1 MNFMIVSVRRGFSEI
16 SRIFDICKEFD
27 AVICGGYVR
36 YIASP
41 KQRPIKANDVDIF
54 SKDVESYNQL
64 LKKVI
69 DMGSTIIHEN
79 NISVTMKLNGYPTLQ
94 LIKPVKEG
102 AIVAV
107 GEMEDI
113 LNNFDFTVVR
123 CGLISSTEIMAD
135 IDFLKDERKHIL
147 HIKNIHCPIS
157 SMLRCMK
164 YSRKG
169 YYIKPMEVLKLFA
182 DWDNRNDEYRERLY
196 DFFERSSDHL
206 SWKEID
212 ELEALLRID

>member
-1 MNFMIVSVRRGFSEI
+1 
-16 SRIFDICKEFD
+16 
-27 AVICGGYVR
+27 
-36 YIASP
+36 
-41 KQRPIKANDVDIF
+41 
-54 SKDVESYNQL
+54 
-64 LKKVI
+64 
-69 DMGSTIIHEN
+69 MGSTIIHEN

-94 LIKPVKEG
+94 LIKPVEEG

-135 IDFLKDERKHIL
+135 IDFLKDEQKHIL
-147 HIKNIHCPIS
+147 RIKNIHCPIS

-169 YYIKPMEVLKLFA
+169 YCIKPMEVLKLFA
-182 DWDNRNDEYRERLY
+182 DWDNRNDEYKERLY
-196 DFFERSSDHL
+196 DFLNALVIIFPGKKL
-206 SWKEID
+206 MSWKHCCGLINMKIPNNTY
-212 ELEALLRID
+212 LL